1 MNAPLA
7 QDWTIGNQQL
17 LLAEF
22 ARLKQRLQAAPVL
35 PASTASTASTVSP
48 IDPAVAIIEAHKA
61 LGSESAI
68 DWLTD
73 AFGLTTFERDLL
85 LLCAGAEM
93 DGELASLCALAHGE
107 PHRPWVSFSL
117 ALNKLDSPHWS
128 ALTPQRPL
136 RRWRLLEVDDS
147 AGLAAGRLRID
158 ERVLHFLSGINELD
172 IRLAHLLRPAL
183 TLPLQAASHAATTQ
197 AVTAALEAANND
209 SGQAIPIIVLEGD
222 DLAAKEDIAARSADA
237 LGLQCLV
244 LVAEDIPAGAEERAA
259 LLTLWQREATLLGAA
274 LLVLVAE
281 PGTIAGEAARAFGDR
296 VGGVCLLACPSA
308 PTLTAKALRFGVNKP
323 EGADRRQLWI
333 NALGPQASLRA
344 GPELDRAASHFNLG
358 SRAVQNI
365 AQALQPALSLP
376 AVEKSPGAIAT
387 SSPLTMQ
394 PLLTP
399 LWEGCR
405 QESRGGLDNL
415 AQRIE
420 ARADWHALVLP
431 EAQLAVLRQIAAHLR
446 QRFTVQESWG
456 FAAQG
461 SRGHGLA
468 TLFAGESGTGK
479 TLAAEVLAHTLQL
492 DLYRIDLSAVVSKY
506 IGETEK
512 NLRKVFDAAE
522 DCGAILLFDEADAL
536 FGKRTE
542 VKDSHDRHA
551 NIEVSYLL
559 QRMEAYRGLAVLTT
573 NLKASLD
580 SAFMRRLRFVVQFPF
595 PDQPQRRA
603 LWQRVFPPA
612 TPTCDL
618 DIEKLSRLSMTGGSI
633 RNIALNAAFLAADAG
648 EPVGMGHLLQAA
660 HAEASKRERPLAD
673 AETRGWA

>member
-1 MNAPLA
+1 M
-7 QDWTIGNQQL
+7 
-17 LLAEF
+17 
-22 ARLKQRLQAAPVL
+22 
-35 PASTASTASTVSP
+35 
-48 IDPAVAIIEAHKA
+48 
-61 LGSESAI
+61 
-68 DWLTD
+68 
-73 AFGLTTFERDLL
+73 
-85 LLCAGAEM
+85 
-93 DGELASLCALAHGE
+93 
-107 PHRPWVSFSL
+107 
-117 ALNKLDSPHWS
+117 
-128 ALTPQRPL
+128 
-136 RRWRLLEVDDS
+136 
-147 AGLAAGRLRID
+147 
-158 ERVLHFLSGINELD
+158 
-172 IRLAHLLRPAL
+172 
-183 TLPLQAASHAATTQ
+183 
-197 AVTAALEAANND
+197 
-209 SGQAIPIIVLEGD
+209 
-222 DLAAKEDIAARSADA
+222 
-237 LGLQCLV
+237 
-244 LVAEDIPAGAEERAA
+244 
-259 LLTLWQREATLLGAA
+259 
-274 LLVLVAE
+274 
-281 PGTIAGEAARAFGDR
+281 
-296 VGGVCLLACPSA
+296 
-308 PTLTAKALRFGVNKP
+308 
-323 EGADRRQLWI
+323 
-333 NALGPQASLRA
+333 
-344 GPELDRAASHFNLG
+344 
-358 SRAVQNI
+358 
-365 AQALQPALSLP
+365 
-376 AVEKSPGAIAT
+376 
-387 SSPLTMQ
+387 
-394 PLLTP
+394 
-399 LWEGCR
+399 
-405 QESRGGLDNL
+405 
-415 AQRIE
+415 
-420 ARADWHALVLP
+420 
-431 EAQLAVLRQIAAHLR
+431 LRQIAAHLR

-648 EPVGMGHLLQAA
+648 EPVSMGHLLQAA